1 MVYPSYWQ
9 KIKLSSFEPQS
20 ENINCDV
27 LIVGAGLCGLLCA
40 YELLER
46 GVNDIVIIDA
56 NTIASGTTAYSTA
69 KLTAQHGL
77 IYGRL
82 IRQQGIEKA
91 SQYATANQK
100 AIERAIEIGKTLNF
114 NNIHRHPAF
123 VYAKNAEQMRAIES
137 EAKAARALGFDAD
150 ITVDTELP
158 IKIEGALRFDRQ
170 AAIHPLEFAAAILN
184 NICERGCKIYEHT
197 KAIYPEKNVVVTDKG
212 KIFAEKVVIST
223 RFPFADKR
231 GLYFAKL
238 YQQRSYILMLKSA
251 QKMNGYYVG
260 ADNTGLSFRPYEDKL
275 LICGTEN
282 EDGKQYTGFFDLIS
296 RVVDIYPDC
305 EVISKW
311 SAEDCITHDA
321 VPYIGKYKSLGGEAY
336 VATGFNKWGISS
348 SLVAGQLISELIVK
362 GHSPYEEVFSPSRS
376 ILPNGAK
383 SFFVHTA
390 EIAGEFISDF
400 VTVPS
405 KKASELSKGE
415 SAVVAD
421 GSKKVCACR
430 DENGLHELQHRCTHM
445 GCPLK
450 WNSAENT
457 WDCPCHGS
465 RFSSNG
471 EVINGPAGKNL
482 PHIRNKRNKKR

>member
-9 KIKLSSFEPQS
+9 EVKLPSFEEQK

-27 LIVGAGLCGLLCA
+27 LIVGGGLCGLLCA

-46 GVNDIVIIDA
+46 GVKDIVIIDA
-56 NTIASGTTAYSTA
+56 NNVMSGTSAHSTA
-69 KLTAQHGL
+69 KLTSQHGL
-77 IYGRL
+77 IYNRL
-82 IRQQGIEKA
+82 IQQQGIEKA
-91 SQYATANQK
+91 SQYANANQQ
-100 AIERAIEIGKTLNF
+100 AIERAFSISKALDF
-114 NNIHRHPAF
+114 KNINHHDAF
-123 VYAKNAEQMRAIES
+123 VYATDSEQMKMLEM

-170 AAIHPLEFAAAILN
+170 AAIHPLEFAKAILN

-197 KAIYPEKNVVVTDKG
+197 KAIYPEKNVIVTDKG

-238 YQQRSYILMLKSA
+238 YQQRSYILLLKST

-260 ADNTGLSFRPYEDKL
+260 ADNRGLSFRPYKDSL
-275 LICGTEN
+275 LVCGTEDEN
-282 EDGKQYTGFFDLIS
+282 GKLYNGFFDLIG
-296 RVVDIYPDC
+296 RVIDIYPDC
-305 EVISKW
+305 EVVSKW

-321 VPYIGKYKSLGGEAY
+321 IPYIGRYRSLGGEVY

-348 SLVAGQLISELIVK
+348 SLVAGSLISDLIVK

-376 ILPNGAK
+376 ILQNGTK
-383 SFFVHTA
+383 SFLMHTA
-390 EIAGEFISDF
+390 EIAGEFISDI

-405 KKASELSKGE
+405 KKAKELSKGE
-415 SAVVAD
+415 SAVASD
-421 GSKKVCACR
+421 GSRKVCACR
-430 DENGLHELQHRCTHM
+430 DEKGLHELQHRCTHM

-450 WNSAENT
+450 WNEAEKT

-465 RFSSNG
+465 RFDKEG
-471 EVINGPAGKNL
+471 TVINGPAGKNL
-482 PHIRNKRNKKR
+482 PHIKKNKK